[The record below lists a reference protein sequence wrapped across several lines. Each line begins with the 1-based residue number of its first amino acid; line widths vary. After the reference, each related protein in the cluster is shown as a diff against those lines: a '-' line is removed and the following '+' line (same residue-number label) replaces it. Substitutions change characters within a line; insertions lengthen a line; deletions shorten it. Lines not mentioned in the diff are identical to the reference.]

1 MENKKIGK
9 LTRNERM
16 ILEAM
21 WKADAPLTRS
31 GILNHMAGT
40 FKENSFYNYLNSLLE
55 KGLVQVDDV
64 VRTGK
69 TYGRTYLPAVTR
81 EDYHL
86 MQMEELGQA
95 INPSEET
102 LVSFII
108 NMIETQELSQES
120 MKELKAALTRK
131 MQEA

>member
-31 GILNHMAGT
+31 GILNHMEGT

-81 EDYHL
+81 DDYHL

-102 LVSFII
+102 LVSFITH
-108 NMIETQELSQES
+108 MIETQELSQES